1 MSRSKGASG
10 TMKKVMGA
18 FLLII
23 AISMAL
29 TLYTE
34 GVDQAYGGIFAGL
47 APDSPEEAQAERD
60 RQGGR
65 LAKQRGDTLGGTSQ
79 TSYKKLV
86 DRVRTNTNQ
95 AMRDSERRVDRL
107 APR

>member
-10 TMKKVMGA
+10 IMKKVMGA
-18 FLLII
+18 ILIII
-23 AISMAL
+23 AISVAL

-47 APDSPEEAQAERD
+47 APDSPEEAQAERE

-65 LAKQRGDTLGGTSQ
+65 LANQRGDTHGGTSP

-86 DRVRTNTNQ
+86 DRVRTKTDQ
-95 AMRDSERRVDRL
+95 AMRNSEERVSRQ

>member
-1 MSRSKGASG
+1 
-10 TMKKVMGA
+10 MKKVLGA
-18 FLLII
+18 ILIVI

-29 TLYTE
+29 TIYTE

-47 APDSPEEAQAERD
+47 APDSREEAQAERD

-65 LAKQRGDTLGGTSQ
+65 LARQLAESYGGTAQ

-95 AMRDSERRVDRL
+95 AMRNSEKRVNRL
-107 APR
+107 VPD

>member
-1 MSRSKGASG
+1 
-10 TMKKVMGA
+10 MKKVLGA
-18 FLLII
+18 FLLVI

-29 TLYTE
+29 TIYTE

-47 APDSPEEAQAERD
+47 APDSPEEAQAERE

-65 LAKQRGDTLGGTSQ
+65 LANQRGDTHGGTSP

-86 DRVRTNTNQ
+86 DRVRTKTDQ
-95 AMRDSERRVDRL
+95 AMRNSERRVDRQ

>member
-1 MSRSKGASG
+1 
-10 TMKKVMGA
+10 MKKVLGA
-18 FLLII
+18 FLLVI

-29 TLYTE
+29 TIYTE

-60 RQGGR
+60 RQAGR
-65 LAKQRGDTLGGTSQ
+65 LAKQPGDSYGGTSQ

-86 DRVRTNTNQ
+86 DRVRANTDQ
-95 AMRDSERRVDRL
+95 AMRNSERRVDRQ